1 MAKNNRVAPQALMYW
16 DMMRVQGHE
25 ALRRIV
31 GNAVKPRVRSIIKA
45 LAQWVCHC
53 SRNRQAMESYS
64 VTVSPTRKPFNLSR
78 VECRLEM
85 VASGLK
91 ARFMG

>member
-1 MAKNNRVAPQALMYW
+1 MYW
-16 DMMRVQGHE
+16 DTMRVQGHE

-31 GNAVKPRVRSIIKA
+31 GNEVKPRVRSVIKA

-53 SRNRQAMESYS
+53 SRKGQAMEVHS
-64 VTVSPTRKPFNLSR
+64 VTVSPTRKPFNLSQ

-85 VASGLK
+85 VASGLI